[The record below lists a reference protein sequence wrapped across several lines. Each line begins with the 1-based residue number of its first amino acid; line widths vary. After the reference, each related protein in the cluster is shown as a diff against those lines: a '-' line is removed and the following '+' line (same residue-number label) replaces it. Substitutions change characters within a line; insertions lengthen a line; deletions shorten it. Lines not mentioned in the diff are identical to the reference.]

1 MNLLD
6 GGIDWSNIIHPEF
19 KPLDDRI
26 KSFSE
31 KYWPSFNNLNANV
44 LAKAGFFYTGYGDIV
59 VCEYCGLNLYKWN
72 TKDIPLI
79 EHAKYNKNCV
89 YISLFQSD
97 IIRLTKNQIQL
108 EK

>member
-19 KPLDDRI
+19 KLLDDRI

-44 LAKAGFFYTGYGDIV
+44 SAKAVFSTPDMVILLSV
-59 VCEYCGLNLYKWN
+59 HIA
-72 TKDIPLI
+72 D
-79 EHAKYNKNCV
+79 
-89 YISLFQSD
+89 
-97 IIRLTKNQIQL
+97 
-108 EK
+108 